1 MPRGRAR
8 RQRATNPPAEPL
20 GNETPDVTMIDL
32 QRLEIVDREAAEAV
46 LQLQQVAYRVEAEL
60 VGSDGIP
67 PLWETI
73 EDLRTSGEEFL
84 GVTVNGAL
92 VGAIFWRYSAGT
104 IDIHRLVVDPE
115 HFRRGIGTALV
126 RGALEIEPTAKR
138 AIVQTGAQNA
148 PAAAL
153 YLREGFEQIEELDL
167 GGVRVSRFAKRLR

>member
-1 MPRGRAR
+1 
-8 RQRATNPPAEPL
+8 
-20 GNETPDVTMIDL
+20 MIDL
-32 QRLEIVDREAAEAV
+32 QRLDIVDRDTAEAV
-46 LQLQQVAYRVEAEL
+46 LQLQQVAYRIEAEL
-60 VGSDGIP
+60 TGSDGIP

-73 EDLRTSGEEFL
+73 EDLRTCGEEFL
-84 GVTVNGAL
+84 GVTDNGAL
-92 VGAIFWRYSAGT
+92 VGAISWRYSAGT

-115 HFRRGIGTALV
+115 HFRRGIATALV

-167 GGVRVSRFAKRLR
+167 GGVHVSRFAKRLR